1 MEDDGA
7 IFAPLVGPLDDGVL
21 QPVRCQEVHKDVV
34 LLPQLVHE
42 SHSIQ
47 GKRAKDIT
55 CIVCVCVCV
64 CVCGG
69 GGGGGGGDEQGEG

>member
-55 CIVCVCVCV
+55 CIVCVCVC
-64 CVCGG
+64 GG
-69 GGGGGGGDEQGEG
+69 GGG